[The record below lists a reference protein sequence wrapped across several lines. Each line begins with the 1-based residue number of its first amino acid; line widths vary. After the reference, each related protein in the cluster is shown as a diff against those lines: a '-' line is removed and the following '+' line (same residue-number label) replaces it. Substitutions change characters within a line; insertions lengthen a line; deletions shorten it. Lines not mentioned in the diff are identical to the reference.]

1 MRTRVSRP
9 VAAITEMPLP
19 TLLGHGGPGGG
30 HSAQGRSHASH
41 RARRHSVTTP
51 SALRPAPRTAPS
63 TTHHAQ
69 GHSVTVL
76 SATHRAQPFTA
87 PSHSPRPVPRTAPSA
102 TATHHAA
109 AGMAQQNGVSVEE
122 RPVAAALSSLQR
134 EEKGRREKKTQR
146 AKLTKSI
153 NAVSFSGKT

>member
-41 RARRHSVTTP
+41 RARRHSVTT
-51 SALRPAPRTAPS
+51 PS

>member
-1 MRTRVSRP
+1 MSRP

-30 HSAQGRSHASH
+30 HSTQGQSHASH
-41 RARRHSVTTP
+41 RARRHSVT
-51 SALRPAPRTAPS
+51 
-63 TTHHAQ
+63 
-69 GHSVTVL
+69 VL
-76 SATHRAQPFTA
+76 SATRRAQPFTA

>member
-1 MRTRVSRP
+1 MGQGQCEP
-9 VAAITEMPLP
+9 GCPGPLLPSLRCHCQRFWAMEAHAVGTAPRGGATPP
-19 TLLGHGGPGGG
+19 TAPGATQ
-30 HSAQGRSHASH
+30 S
-41 RARRHSVTTP
+41 P
-51 SALRPAPRTAPS
+51 RPAPRAAPS
-63 TTHHAQ
+63 ATHRAQ
-69 GHSVTVL
+69 HHSPRPGPL
-76 SATHRAQPFTA
+76 SHRAQPFTA